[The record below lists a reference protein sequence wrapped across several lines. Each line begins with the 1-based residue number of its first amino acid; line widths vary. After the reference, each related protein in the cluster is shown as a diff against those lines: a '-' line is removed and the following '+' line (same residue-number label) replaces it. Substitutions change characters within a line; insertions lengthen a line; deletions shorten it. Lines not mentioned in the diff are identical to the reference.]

1 MKRLAVV
8 TILAVLAVSALG
20 CQSGS
25 SRLWG
30 NGPVSSASPPVY
42 SGMAA
47 MPLVAPS
54 RECGPGCS
62 SCGGNSLPVL
72 SGPQAFALGP
82 AAGPVVEQ

>member
-8 TILAVLAVSALG
+8 MFLAASALG
-20 CQSGS
+20 CQSGP

-42 SGMAA
+42 GGMAA

-54 RECGPGCS
+54 RGCGRGCS